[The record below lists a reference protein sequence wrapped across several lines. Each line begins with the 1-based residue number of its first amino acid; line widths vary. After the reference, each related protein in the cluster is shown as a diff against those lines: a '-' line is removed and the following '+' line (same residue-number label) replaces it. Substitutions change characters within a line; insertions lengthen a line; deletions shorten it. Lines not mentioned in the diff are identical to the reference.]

1 MSARICAR
9 SRGAGAGNINVSAKT
24 STKTSTKYASPK
36 RQQRALANAN
46 HICITEFLDLRYFD
60 KEPRGHGNVTVF
72 FSLLLL
78 LENEEALEIFKPK
91 AHPKSNGL
99 ARVTRK
105 ELYMCLCAFVCM

>member
-1 MSARICAR
+1 
-9 SRGAGAGNINVSAKT
+9 
-24 STKTSTKYASPK
+24 
-36 RQQRALANAN
+36 
-46 HICITEFLDLRYFD
+46 LDLRYFD
-60 KEPRGHGNVTVF
+60 KEPRGHGNITVF

-78 LENEEALEIFKPK
+78 LEKEEALEIFKPK